1 MTDREL
7 LELAAKAARVYGEFQ
22 TFEEYK
28 YHIYG
33 AYGGEG
39 IYCLDASIWNPLM
52 SDGDAF
58 RLAVKMGMH
67 VHVNDD
73 EVFVILPSAP
83 LFAEAVAEPIRSDP
97 CEAARR
103 AIVRS
108 AAEIERGKNNDT

>member
-7 LELAAKAARVYGEFQ
+7 LELASKAVGVYGEFQ
-22 TFEEYK
+22 TFDDYK
-28 YHIYG
+28 FHIYG

-83 LFAEAVAEPIRSDP
+83 LFAEATAEPIHSDP
-97 CEAARR
+97 YEATRR
-103 AIVRS
+103 AIVRA
-108 AAEIERGKNNDT
+108 AAEIGKGIE